1 MVKYGLVCNPHRSV
15 AVMLAGIQQQ
25 YLGIDRVMK
34 VIVLGSGIIGTA
46 SAWFLNKA
54 GHEVTVIERQPGAAQ
69 ETSFANGC
77 QISVSHATPW
87 ANKGA
92 PMTILK
98 ALGKEDAP
106 LLYRFRAEWLQWKW
120 GMNFLRECTPQRTVH
135 NIHQIVAIAEYSR
148 QTLQAVRAEVDIDYD
163 CLTRGILH
171 FYTEQKDFDESLASA
186 RVMRELGCPR
196 EPLTVEQ
203 TIQLEPALAHIRD
216 QIVGADFTETDES
229 GDIYKF
235 TTGLA
240 RKAQERGV
248 SFQFNTTVTRLITEG
263 SGASARVTGV
273 EVINPEGRHMTL
285 HADAFVMA
293 MGSFS
298 VPMLKPL
305 GIDLMIYPGKGYSAT
320 YPIINPELAPT
331 VSLIDDGYK
340 LVLSR
345 LGDKLRVAGT
355 CEFNGYSRQLNAT
368 RCEAI
373 TRRTRE
379 LFPEA
384 CDYANPAYWAG
395 LRPLTPS
402 NVPYIGKSK
411 FSNLFLNTG
420 HGSLGWTMGCGSGR
434 AIADIISGK
443 QPDVNFAFTG
453 IPTRTIN
460 QPARSAVVVP
470 E

>member
-1 MVKYGLVCNPHRSV
+1 
-15 AVMLAGIQQQ
+15 
-25 YLGIDRVMK
+25 MK

-54 GHEVTVIERQPGAAQ
+54 GHDVTVIERQPGAAL

-87 ANKGA
+87 ANKTA
-92 PMTILK
+92 PMTIFK
-98 ALGKEDAP
+98 SLGKEDAP
-106 LLYRFRAEWLQWKW
+106 LLYRFRADWLQWKW
-120 GMNFLRECTPQRTVH
+120 GMHFLRECTPTRTAH
-135 NIHQIVAIAEYSR
+135 NIRQIVAIAEYSR
-148 QTLQAVRAEVDIDYD
+148 QTLQAVRAEADIDYH

-171 FYTEQKDFDESLASA
+171 FYTKQKDFDESLVSA
-186 RVMRELGCPR
+186 AVMRDLGCPR
-196 EPLTVEQ
+196 VPMSADQ
-203 TIQLEPALAHIRD
+203 AIKLEPALAQIRD

-235 TTGLA
+235 TTALA

-248 SFQFNTTVTRLITEG
+248 HFEFNMTVTRLINEG
-263 SGASARVTGV
+263 AGSSAHIKAV
-273 EVINPEGRHMTL
+273 EVIDAQGRHQTL
-285 HADAFVMA
+285 QADAFVMA

-298 VPMLKPL
+298 QPILKSL

-320 YPIINPELAPT
+320 YPILNPELAPT

-355 CEFNGYSRQLNAT
+355 CEFSGYTRELNPT
-368 RCEAI
+368 RCAAI

-379 LFPEA
+379 LFPDA
-384 CDYANPAYWAG
+384 CDYENPEYWAG

-402 NVPYIGKSK
+402 NVPYIGKTK

-434 AIADIISGK
+434 AIADIVSGV
-443 QPDVNFAFTG
+443 QPDVDFAFTG
-453 IPTRTIN
+453 TPSRKHSSALLGSADTRKHT
-460 QPARSAVVVP
+460 V
-470 E
+470 